1 MMRLVAKQKFVSM
14 VNAKRD
20 VSMTII
26 VNMVKNATKIL
37 AIHLVRR
44 EMTAIH
50 LIIAILITKSAYLDA
65 QLGRVSC
72 FLPYIF
78 T

>member
-1 MMRLVAKQKFVSM
+1 MMRSVGKQKFVLM

-37 AIHLVRR
+37 AIHLVKRI
-44 EMTAIH
+44 MIATH

-65 QLGRVSC
+65 Q
-72 FLPYIF
+72 
-78 T
+78 

>member
-1 MMRLVAKQKFVSM
+1 MMRSVAKQKFVLM

-44 EMTAIH
+44 VMTAIH

-65 QLGRVSC
+65 Q
-72 FLPYIF
+72 
-78 T
+78 

>member
-1 MMRLVAKQKFVSM
+1 MIRLVAKQKFVLM

-37 AIHLVRR
+37 AIHLVRQK
-44 EMTAIH
+44 MTAIH

-65 QLGRVSC
+65 K
-72 FLPYIF
+72 
-78 T
+78 

>member
-1 MMRLVAKQKFVSM
+1 MIRLVAKQKFVLM

-37 AIHLVRR
+37 AIHLVRQV
-44 EMTAIH
+44 MTAIH

-65 QLGRVSC
+65 K
-72 FLPYIF
+72 
-78 T
+78 

>member
-1 MMRLVAKQKFVSM
+1 MIRLVEKQKFVSM

-26 VNMVKNATKIL
+26 VNMGKNATKIL

-44 EMTAIH
+44 EMTVIH

-65 QLGRVSC
+65 Q
-72 FLPYIF
+72 
-78 T
+78 

>member
-1 MMRLVAKQKFVSM
+1 MIRLVAKQKFVLM

-37 AIHLVRR
+37 AIHLVRQ

-65 QLGRVSC
+65 Q
-72 FLPYIF
+72 
-78 T
+78 

>member
-1 MMRLVAKQKFVSM
+1 MIRLVAKQKFVLM

-37 AIHLVRR
+37 AIHLVRQV
-44 EMTAIH
+44 MTAIH

-65 QLGRVSC
+65 Q
-72 FLPYIF
+72 
-78 T
+78 